1 MIRQWSGELRK
12 RLTSLLKEEEYR
24 YTRPHRGRVYEATIL
39 SIGEHDV
46 VVDLSTKRDGIVPP
60 KDLELIDDETY
71 LESLTVG
78 DRVPVVVLSPRGRE
92 GEVVVSLNKG
102 LQKQDWLRAQDLV
115 ESEEVIEAEV
125 VDFNRGGVVVQ
136 FGRLHGFVPNSHLA
150 SIRRGMRGR
159 ALREAKANLVGQTL
173 SLVVKE
179 VNQGRRRLVL
189 SERVAELHKR
199 EQLLETLT
207 AGKVRT
213 GTVSGL
219 TDFGAFVDL
228 GGVDGLIHISE
239 LDWQHVNHPAE
250 VLEVGDEVEVYVLD
264 VDRERER
271 ISLSRKRLLPDPW
284 FQVTEKLDKGDI
296 VEGTVTSVVDFGVFV
311 DVGKGVEGLIHT
323 SEIPGNGATRPDLE
337 VGSVVPVEVLHVDRR
352 QHQIALGLPEAEAVP
367 EGA

>member
-1 MIRQWSGELRK
+1 MMGQWGGELGK
-12 RLTSLLKEEEYR
+12 RLTSSLKKEEYR
-24 YTRPHRGRVYEATIL
+24 YTRPRRGKIYEATIL
-39 SIGEHDV
+39 SIGEYDL
-46 VVDLSTKRDGIVPP
+46 VVDLGTKRDGIVPP
-60 KDLELIDDETY
+60 KDLDLIDDQAY
-71 LESLTVG
+71 IESLNVG

-102 LQKQDWLRAQDLV
+102 LQQQDWLRAQDLM

-125 VDFNRGGVVVQ
+125 VDANRGGVVVG
-136 FGRLHGFVPNSHLA
+136 FGRLRGFVPNSHIA
-150 SIRRGMRGR
+150 SIRRGVRGR
-159 ALREAKANLVGQTL
+159 SLREAKANLIGRTL

-179 VNQGRRRLVL
+179 VKQGRRRLVL

-207 AGKVRT
+207 PGEVRT

-239 LDWQHVNHPAE
+239 LGWQHVNHPSD
-250 VLEVGDEVEVYVLD
+250 VLEVGDEVEVYVQD

-271 ISLSRKRLLPDPW
+271 VSLSRKRLLPDRW
-284 FQVTEKLDKGDI
+284 FQVTERLDKGDV
-296 VEGTVTSVVDFGVFV
+296 VEGTVTSVADFGVFV
-311 DVGKGVEGLIHT
+311 DIGEGVEGLVHI
-323 SEIPGNGATRPDLE
+323 SEIAGNGAARPDLE
-337 VGSVVPVEVLHVDRR
+337 VGSLVPVEVLNIDRWK
-352 QHQIALGLPEAEAVP
+352 HQIALGLPEAGAVP